1 VVKQGFDDMEVTV
14 LYKDEDFEE
23 YGYDIGIVLEPLLL
37 RMIFGIG
44 SPGDGLVDI
53 RNEGRKGNEFG
64 GRNDDTT
71 C

>member
-1 VVKQGFDDMEVTV
+1 MEVTV
-14 LYKDEDFEE
+14 LYKDGDFEE
-23 YGYDIGIVLEPLLL
+23 YECDIGIVLELLLL
-37 RMIFGIG
+37 RMISGIW
-44 SPGDGLVDI
+44 SLGDGLVDI